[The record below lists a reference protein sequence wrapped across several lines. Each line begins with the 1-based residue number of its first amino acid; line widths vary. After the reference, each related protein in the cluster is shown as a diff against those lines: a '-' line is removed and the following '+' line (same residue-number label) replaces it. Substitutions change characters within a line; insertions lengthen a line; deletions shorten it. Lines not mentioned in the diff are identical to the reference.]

1 MVTDFNRIGRGR
13 AGVTR
18 NFHEVYRP
26 EAVNP
31 PSARSTGLVFAGVA
45 VIVAIIWRNNLSVAL
60 TAFGVAT
67 ILAALSLVAPS
78 LLEPLNFLWFRIG
91 LLLHRVVNP
100 LVMLTMFVIVFIPA
114 GLIMRIWY
122 DPLGRRRARSA
133 STYWIERGSS
143 AQNPGSM
150 TNQF

>member
-1 MVTDFNRIGRGR
+1 M
-13 AGVTR
+13 TR

-67 ILAALSLVAPS
+67 ILAALSLVAPR
-78 LLEPLNFLWFRIG
+78 F
-91 LLLHRVVNP
+91 
-100 LVMLTMFVIVFIPA
+100 
-114 GLIMRIWY
+114 
-122 DPLGRRRARSA
+122 
-133 STYWIERGSS
+133 SS
-143 AQNPGSM
+143 P
-150 TNQF
+150 

>member
-1 MVTDFNRIGRGR
+1 MDFNNKVGRGR
-13 AGVTR
+13 IGVTR
-18 NFHEVYRP
+18 NFHEAFRP

-31 PSARSTGLVFAGVA
+31 PSARSTGLVFAVVA
-45 VIVAIIWRNNLSVAL
+45 VIVAIIWRNNLTVAL

-91 LLLHRVVNP
+91 LLLHRIVNP
-100 LVMLTMFVIVFIPA
+100 LVMLTMFVVVFIPA

-122 DPLGRRRARSA
+122 DPLGRRRARLG

-143 AQNPGSM
+143 AQNAGSM